1 MDPFKAIRPYQDHE
15 VKPVLT
21 ALINN
26 PDVLK
31 ALLSLK
37 YPGYVLKIP
46 LFKTL
51 VKISLKLKANK
62 IRSIDD
68 YQDIFKDL
76 MNHVIETSTSQLTI
90 EGDDQ
95 LDINSSYLF
104 ISNHRD
110 IALDAAFLNLLL
122 SRKGHTTFNIAVG
135 NNLMQETWASDLMR
149 LNKSFI
155 IQRSGGS
162 KKEIYSGLS
171 LASEFIKE
179 TIFDKGESI
188 WIAQKQ
194 GRAKDGIDQ
203 TDPALL
209 KMIHLAERKSQSIAE
224 YFTSLKVVPVSI
236 SYELDPNDR
245 LKAFELAAVDSNTP
259 YVKEKNEDLKS
270 IANGVQGFKGHVHI
284 TISDPLVPSPDLT
297 YEDLATLITN
307 KIVSTYYL
315 HPTNYAAYEILNPG
329 SSIAKGHFDLS
340 HTQELAKRLEGL
352 EEAVGSKLLEQY
364 ANPVIQQISLN
375 R

>member
-1 MDPFKAIRPYQDHE
+1 MDPFKAIRPYQDYE

-51 VKISLKLKANK
+51 VKISLKFKANK

-76 MNHVIETSTSQLTI
+76 MDHVIETSTSKLTI
-90 EGDDQ
+90 EGDEH

-122 SRKGHTTFNIAVG
+122 SRQGHTTFNIAVG

-162 KKEIYSGLS
+162 KKEIYSGLA
-171 LASEFIKE
+171 LASQFIQE

-236 SYELDPNDR
+236 SYELDPNDQ
-245 LKAFELAAVDSNTP
+245 LKAFELAANDGNTP

-307 KIVSTYYL
+307 KIVASYYL
-315 HPTNYAAYEILNPG
+315 HPTNYAAYEMLNPG
-329 SSIAKGHFDLS
+329 SRIANGHFDSS
-340 HTQELAKRLEGL
+340 HTQELSKRLEGL
-352 EEAVGSKLLEQY
+352 EAGVGSKLLEQY
-364 ANPVIQQISLN
+364 ANPLIQKISLN